1 MNLRVPRAEKA
12 QQARSDVRSHGT
24 IPAGSLDIMIEKS
37 WKRCQ
42 ALGLAEDRRPGF
54 DPLPRS
60 RMQEAIESNH
70 SLIAHARPV
79 METLYSQI
87 VDTQSML
94 VLTDA
99 HGLIL
104 HSLGDDDFLQ
114 RAEKVALKPGVVWS
128 EEAMGTNAIGTAIA
142 EDSPALVHGPE
153 HFLAVNQFLTCSA
166 IPISDPYGKLAGVLD
181 LSGDWRGYHRHTMAL
196 VRMSGLLIENHMF
209 GSAFAEAAVLTFHS
223 CPEFIG
229 TLCEGMIAFRPDGSV
244 LSANKSGL
252 FQLGLG
258 LNGLRSHTFF
268 SLFGQP
274 VSALFDH
281 VRSRGSDLMQLSLP
295 AGIKVFA
302 RARIAAASGGSSG
315 RVIMPA
321 QELPRGASFPGNV
334 TPTPRQAPPV
344 STPGAASGTSHGK
357 SGSLDAL
364 KTGDPQ
370 IDAAL
375 HKVHKVL
382 GRDISVLIQGETG
395 TGKELVARAIHHD
408 SPRRNGPFVA
418 VNCASIPETLIESEL
433 FGYEEGAFTG
443 ARRKGSVGKIMLAN
457 SGTLFLD
464 EIGDM
469 PLNLQARLLR
479 VLQERVVTPL
489 GSSKTF
495 PVDVAIICATHR
507 RLKDLIARGQF
518 REDLYYRLN
527 GLSITLPPLRM
538 RQDLHVVV
546 QRILREELKVGD
558 ELDVSAEVLQLFCR
572 HPWPG
577 NVRQLANVLRT
588 AVVMADG
595 ETAIRREHLPD
606 DFLEDMEATLVAA
619 AAAPSAGGA
628 AAPAAAAP
636 LLPEGKL
643 EDIELNAIQSML
655 DQTGGNVSATAR
667 RLGISRN
674 TIYRKLRQFGGA
686 N

>member
-1 MNLRVPRAEKA
+1 MSPRIPQINQA
-12 QQARSDVRSHGT
+12 QHAHTAVRSDGT
-24 IPAGSLDIMIEKS
+24 IPAGSLDAMIENS

-42 ALGLAEDRRPGF
+42 ALGLTEDCRPGF

-60 RMQEAIESNH
+60 RMQDAIEANH
-70 SLIAHARPV
+70 ALIAHARPV

-99 HGLIL
+99 NGLIL

-114 RAEKVALKPGVVWS
+114 RADKVALKPGVVWT

-153 HFLAVNQFLTCSA
+153 HYLAVNQFLTCSA
-166 IPISDPYGKLAGVLD
+166 IPITDPHGKLAGVLD

-209 GSAFAEAAVLTFHS
+209 GSAFANAAVLTFHS

-229 TLCEGMIAFRPDGSV
+229 TLCEGMIAFRPDGTV

-268 SLFGQP
+268 SLFSQP
-274 VSALFDH
+274 VSTVFDH
-281 VRSRGSDLMQLSLP
+281 VRCRGSDLMQLTLP
-295 AGIKVFA
+295 TGIKVYA
-302 RARIAAASGGSSG
+302 RARIAASSTGS
-315 RVIMPA
+315 PA
-321 QELPRGASFPGNV
+321 HLIVPGQELQRSAGFAGPSVAARPAPA
-334 TPTPRQAPPV
+334 PTA
-344 STPGAASGTSHGK
+344 TPGANGTSHGK
-357 SGSLDAL
+357 CGSLDAL

-382 GRDISVLIQGETG
+382 GRDISVLVQGETG

-507 RLKDLIARGQF
+507 RLKDLIARGLF

-538 RQDLHVVV
+538 RQDLHAVV
-546 QRILREELKVGD
+546 QRILRDELKVGD
-558 ELDVSAEVLQLFCR
+558 ELDVSQEVLRLFCQ

-577 NVRQLANVLRT
+577 NMRQLVNVLRT

-595 ETAIRREHLPD
+595 EAEICREHLPD
-606 DFLEDMEATLVAA
+606 DFLEDMEAPGTAVPVAA
-619 AAAPSAGGA
+619 VAITPPPTAGVV
-628 AAPAAAAP
+628 P
-636 LLPEGKL
+636 LQDGKL

-674 TIYRKLRQFGGA
+674 TIYRKLRQLSGGA
-686 N
+686 